1 MTVATERDDRR
12 QASHVIHVGVVVFVL
27 SAAIVLLPLV
37 IGRSPL
43 NKYLVAFGLVGSFVG
58 LGCFTNGLIDL
69 IRARNR

>member
-1 MTVATERDDRR
+1 MTVAMGHDDRR
-12 QASHVIHVGVVVFVL
+12 RASHVIRVGVVVFTL
-27 SAAIVLLPLV
+27 SAALVLLPLA
-37 IGRSPL
+37 IGTGAL